1 MATAPSNSSTA
12 KVGTLGLSSPSSSV
26 QPKSQRGQN
35 KPKCKQ
41 CGNVA
46 RSRCPYECCKSC
58 CSRNQNPCPI
68 HVLKA
73 ATTFPENTPSSG
85 AAPLDRKSFEPPPS
99 V

>member
-68 HVLKA
+68 HGPRSTIENSGHYWRLK
-73 ATTFPENTPSSG
+73 SG
-85 AAPLDRKSFEPPPS
+85 AIQVS
-99 V
+99 